1 MGGPWEPKI
10 KEQVANDSSL
20 FGCGLWFV
28 ALWLGGLL
36 LWSLVYHF
44 PNRITGSEVP
54 SLAKLLLILLFL
66 SLILFSFR
74 KQSIR
79 TTVRNALVW
88 SIIFVCLAMSYTFRH
103 DVTNT
108 FNRVLAEFIPGY
120 IWVKDNGTI
129 SVSVAEDGHYY
140 LTGAIQGE
148 KVTFLVDTGAS
159 DIVLNHRDARK
170 IGIDVEKLRFTQVYQ
185 TANGRVRGAPYLLE
199 DMQIGSF
206 EFFEVWV
213 SINETEMGTSLLGM
227 SFLSQFDSYTFYDGK
242 LQLQR

>member
-74 KQSIR
+74 KQDIR

-140 LTGAIQGE
+140 LTGTIQGE
-148 KVTFLVDTGAS
+148 KVIFLVDTGAS

-185 TANGRVRGAPYLLE
+185 TANGRVRGAPYLL
-199 DMQIGSF
+199 DGMQIGSF

-242 LQLQR
+242 LQLQL

>member
-1 MGGPWEPKI
+1 MGGPWDPSL
-10 KEQVANDSSL
+10 KEEAASESSS

-28 ALWLGGLL
+28 ALLAGGLL
-36 LWSLVYHF
+36 LWSLFHYF
-44 PNRITGSEVP
+44 PGSVSNFEAAR
-54 SLAKLLLILLFL
+54 LTMLLLILLFL
-66 SLILFSFR
+66 SFGLFFFR
-74 KQSIR
+74 KQDIS

-88 SIIFVCLAMSYTFRH
+88 FIIFVCLAMSYTFRH
-103 DVTNT
+103 DLMNT
-108 FNRVLAEFIPGY
+108 FHRVLAEFIPGY
-120 IWVKDNGTI
+120 IWVRDNGTI

-185 TANGRVRGAPYLLE
+185 TANGHVRGAPYLL
-199 DMQIGSF
+199 DGMQIGSF

>member
-10 KEQVANDSSL
+10 KEQVVKDISL

-44 PNRITGSEVP
+44 PNRITGSEAP

-74 KQSIR
+74 KQDIR

-88 SIIFVCLAMSYTFRH
+88 SIIFVCLAISYTFRH

-120 IWVKDNGTI
+120 IWVRDNGTI

-140 LTGAIQGE
+140 LTGTIQGE
-148 KVTFLVDTGAS
+148 KVIFLVDTGAS
-159 DIVLNHRDARK
+159 GIVLNHRDARK
-170 IGIDVEKLRFTQVYQ
+170 IGIDVENLRFTQVYQ
-185 TANGRVRGAPYLLE
+185 TANGRVRGAPYLL
-199 DMQIGSF
+199 DGMQIGSF
-206 EFFEVWV
+206 EFFEIWV
-213 SINETEMGTSLLGM
+213 SVNETEMGTSLLGM
-227 SFLSQFDSYTFYDGK
+227 SFLSQFGSYTFYDGK
-242 LQLQR
+242 LQLQL